1 MKQLSFHEIKT
12 LVIDFAIIAIFVTFI
27 LIWIIF

>member
-1 MKQLSFHEIKT
+1 MKQLSFDGT
-12 LVIDFAIIAIFVTFI
+12 TFVIDFAIIAIFVTFI